1 MTKDDKLLIV
11 ENNPSVAQVISVVAK
26 RNGYQAHTAASLAEL
41 KAASLKPEAF
51 SLACVDYNLP
61 DASQGQAIDYVVE
74 LGIASF
80 VVTDSLDEK
89 IRTDILSKQVIDYIP
104 KETIQSYDYIGKL
117 LSRLRKNKST
127 RILVVDDSKSAR
139 SYIKRLLIRHHFLI
153 SEAEN
158 GQQALERLNEFDDIK
173 LVITDHEMPIMGGI
187 ELVSEIRRKISSDKL
202 AIIGVSGGSQKSLSA
217 RFLKNGAN
225 DFLAKTFGQ
234 EEFYTRIFKNLDY
247 LEEIA
252 KAQHAASHDFLTDLT
267 NRRYFF
273 EQIPTLLINNKK
285 QNLPSCVAILD
296 LDKFKSVNDSYG
308 HDIGDLVLKE
318 VAHRLRSH
326 FPEDNIIKAR
336 FGGEEFCLF
345 LSNVCQAEA
354 AGRLEFFRHHLET
367 FSFDLG
373 QHKLEV
379 TTSIGLSRVENNDID
394 NAISLADQ
402 ALYQAK
408 SNGRNLLQEA

>member
-1 MTKDDKLLIV
+1 MIKDDKLLII
-11 ENNPSVAQVISVVAK
+11 ESNSSVAQVISVVAK
-26 RNGYQAHTAASLAEL
+26 RNSYKAYTAANLTEL
-41 KAASLKPEAF
+41 KAASIKPEDF

-61 DASQGQAIDYVVE
+61 DANKGQAIDYIVE
-74 LGIASF
+74 LGIPCF
-80 VVTDSLDEK
+80 VITDSLSEE

-117 LSRLRKNKST
+117 LSRLRKNKTT

-139 SYIKRLLIRHHFLI
+139 SYIKSLLARHHFLI
-153 SEAEN
+153 AEAEN
-158 GQQALERLNEFDDIK
+158 GQQALERLAEFDDIK

-202 AIIGVSGGSQKSLSA
+202 AIIGVSGGTQKTLSA

-247 LEEIA
+247 QEQVS
-252 KAQHAASHDFLTDLT
+252 KALHAANHDFLTNLS

-273 EQIPTLLINNKK
+273 ERIPQLLANNQK
-285 QNLPSCVAILD
+285 QNQPSCVAILD
-296 LDKFKSVNDSYG
+296 LDKFKSINDTYG

-318 VAHRLRSH
+318 VAHRLGSH
-326 FPEDNIIKAR
+326 FPEDNIIKSR

-394 NAISLADQ
+394 SAISLADL

-408 SNGRNLLQEA
+408 NNGRNLLQEA